1 MHFVH
6 IADMLQIMNDYVLC
20 TQNKKRIHWIRY
32 EQINSPLESL
42 LNKKKMASPTTNMWE
57 SMLK

>member
-6 IADMLQIMNDYVLC
+6 IADMLQIMNDY
-20 TQNKKRIHWIRY
+20 WIRY

-42 LNKKKMASPTTNMWE
+42 LNKKNGITN
-57 SMLK
+57 L